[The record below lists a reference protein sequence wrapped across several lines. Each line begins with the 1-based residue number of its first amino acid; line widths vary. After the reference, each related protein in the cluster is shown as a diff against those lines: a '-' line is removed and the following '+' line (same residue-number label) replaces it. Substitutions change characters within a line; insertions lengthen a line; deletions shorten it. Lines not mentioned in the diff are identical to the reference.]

1 MPVSVTDL
9 AQAEGL
15 LRLDS
20 GVARAQ
26 SWAYVQAHG
35 DVPLPLVQVGTER
48 WRLRWTPLGAD
59 AATQPDAPL
68 PGWHALRFAVGKHEG
83 WLLADVALATRLADD
98 GVQPDVPHAIF
109 CALAADA
116 LGNVS
121 RAVETQLRQPVRWQP
136 DATMRPT
143 TAWLMQHA
151 VGFTVG
157 TDDGATRG
165 SGAIAMDDLAGWQ
178 RWQQAL
184 EEVTSAE
191 AHRDAPANTANRA
204 PQWMERLAIGVH
216 FSIGQTQLR
225 ASELRGVA
233 KGDIIAIEKWTSRGA
248 ALECVGTVPGI
259 PTLGI
264 AAHALGKQIMV
275 DAVRHTE
282 RDMPDERNPAKP
294 VQAKGLPGAATAG
307 APVASFDDIEV
318 LTTFELAEQALPLH
332 VLRNLAPGQVI
343 ELEQP
348 LNHTTVQ
355 IRANGTLVGSGQLV
369 AVGNRL
375 AVRVAAFVHD
385 TPDHA

>member
-15 LRLDS
+15 LHLDS

-35 DVPLPLVQVGTER
+35 DVLLPPVQVGAER
-48 WRLRWTPLGAD
+48 WRLRWTPPGAD
-59 AATQPDAPL
+59 AASHQAVPL

-83 WLLADVALATRLADD
+83 WLLADAALATCLADD

-121 RAVETQLRQPVRWQP
+121 RAVEAQLRQPVRWQP
-136 DATMRPT
+136 ELSMQPT
-143 TAWLMQHA
+143 AVWLAQNA
-151 VGFTVG
+151 VSFSVC
-157 TDDGATRG
+157 TDEGAARG

-184 EEVTSAE
+184 EEAP
-191 AHRDAPANTANRA
+191 DADTPRA
-204 PQWMERLAIGVH
+204 ARVVPTPQWMERLAIGVR
-216 FSIGQTQLR
+216 FMIGQTQLR

-259 PTLGI
+259 PMLGI

-282 RDMPDERNPAKP
+282 RDMPDERNSAKP

-355 IRANGTLVGSGQLV
+355 IRANGSLVGSGQLV

-375 AVRVAAFVHD
+375 AVRVSAFVHD

>member
-15 LRLDS
+15 LHLDS

-35 DVPLPLVQVGTER
+35 DVLLPPVQVGAER
-48 WRLRWTPLGAD
+48 WRLRWTPPGAD
-59 AATQPDAPL
+59 AASHQAVPL

-83 WLLADVALATRLADD
+83 WLLADAALATCLADD

-121 RAVETQLRQPVRWQP
+121 RAVEAQLRQPVRWQP
-136 DATMRPT
+136 ELSMQPT
-143 TAWLMQHA
+143 AVWLAQNA
-151 VGFTVG
+151 VSFSVC
-157 TDDGATRG
+157 TDEGAARG

-184 EEVTSAE
+184 EEAP
-191 AHRDAPANTANRA
+191 DADKPRA
-204 PQWMERLAIGVH
+204 ARAMPTPQWMERLAIGVR
-216 FSIGQTQLR
+216 FMIGQTQLR

-282 RDMPDERNPAKP
+282 RDMPDERNSAKP

-355 IRANGTLVGSGQLV
+355 IRANGSLVGSGQLV

-375 AVRVAAFVHD
+375 AVRVSAFVHD

>member
-15 LRLDS
+15 LHLDS

-35 DVPLPLVQVGTER
+35 DVLLPPVQVGAER

-59 AATQPDAPL
+59 AASHQAVPL

-83 WLLADVALATRLADD
+83 WLLADAALATCLADD

-121 RAVETQLRQPVRWQP
+121 RAVEAQLRQPVRWQP
-136 DATMRPT
+136 ELSMQPT
-143 TAWLMQHA
+143 AVWLAQNA
-151 VGFTVG
+151 VSFSVC
-157 TDDGATRG
+157 TDEGAARG

-178 RWQQAL
+178 RWQQVL
-184 EEVTSAE
+184 EEAP
-191 AHRDAPANTANRA
+191 DADTPRA
-204 PQWMERLAIGVH
+204 ARAMPTPQWMERLAIGVR
-216 FSIGQTQLR
+216 FMIGQTQLR

>member
-15 LRLDS
+15 LHLDS

-35 DVPLPLVQVGTER
+35 DVLLPPVQVGAER
-48 WRLRWTPLGAD
+48 WRLRWTPPGAD
-59 AATQPDAPL
+59 AASHQAVPL

-83 WLLADVALATRLADD
+83 WLLADAALATCLADD

-109 CALAADA
+109 CALAADT

-121 RAVETQLRQPVRWQP
+121 RAVEAQLRQPVRWQP
-136 DATMRPT
+136 ELSMQPT
-143 TAWLMQHA
+143 AVWLAQNA
-151 VGFTVG
+151 VSFSVC
-157 TDDGATRG
+157 TDEGAARG

-184 EEVTSAE
+184 EEAP
-191 AHRDAPANTANRA
+191 DADTPRA
-204 PQWMERLAIGVH
+204 ARAMPTPQWMERLAIGVR
-216 FSIGQTQLR
+216 FMIGQTQLR

-282 RDMPDERNPAKP
+282 RDMPDERNSAKP

-355 IRANGTLVGSGQLV
+355 IRANGSLVGRGQLV

-375 AVRVAAFVHD
+375 AVRVSAFVHD

>member
-15 LRLDS
+15 LHLDS

-26 SWAYVQAHG
+26 SWADVQAHG
-35 DVPLPLVQVGTER
+35 DVLLPPVQVGAER
-48 WRLRWTPLGAD
+48 WRLRWTPPGAD
-59 AATQPDAPL
+59 AASHQAVPL

-83 WLLADVALATRLADD
+83 WLLADPALATCLADD

-121 RAVETQLRQPVRWQP
+121 RAVEAQLRQPVRWQP
-136 DATMRPT
+136 ELSMQPT
-143 TAWLMQHA
+143 AVWLAQNA
-151 VGFTVG
+151 VSFSVC
-157 TDDGATRG
+157 TDEGAARG

-184 EEVTSAE
+184 EEAP
-191 AHRDAPANTANRA
+191 DADTPRA
-204 PQWMERLAIGVH
+204 ARAVPTPQWMERLAIGVR
-216 FSIGQTQLR
+216 FMIGQTQLR

-282 RDMPDERNPAKP
+282 RDMPDERNSAKP

-355 IRANGTLVGSGQLV
+355 IRANGSLVGSGQLV

-375 AVRVAAFVHD
+375 AVRVSAFVHD

>member
-15 LRLDS
+15 LHLDS

-35 DVPLPLVQVGTER
+35 DVLLPPAQVGAER
-48 WRLRWTPLGAD
+48 WQLRWTPLGAD
-59 AATQPDAPL
+59 AASHQAVPL

-83 WLLADVALATRLADD
+83 WLLADAALATCLADD

-109 CALAADA
+109 CALAADT

-121 RAVETQLRQPVRWQP
+121 RAVEAQLRQPVRWQP
-136 DATMRPT
+136 ELSMQPT
-143 TAWLMQHA
+143 AVWLAQNA
-151 VGFTVG
+151 VSFSVC
-157 TDDGATRG
+157 TDEGAARG

-184 EEVTSAE
+184 EEAP
-191 AHRDAPANTANRA
+191 DADTPRA
-204 PQWMERLAIGVH
+204 ARAMPTPQWMERLAIGVR
-216 FSIGQTQLR
+216 FMIGQTQLR

-282 RDMPDERNPAKP
+282 RDMPDERNSAKP

-355 IRANGTLVGSGQLV
+355 IRANGSLVGSGQLV

-375 AVRVAAFVHD
+375 AVRVSAFVHD

>member
-1 MPVSVTDL
+1 MSVTDL

-15 LRLDS
+15 LHLDS

-35 DVPLPLVQVGTER
+35 DVLLPPVQVGAER
-48 WRLRWTPLGAD
+48 WRLRWTPPGAD
-59 AATQPDAPL
+59 AASHQAVPL
-68 PGWHALRFAVGKHEG
+68 LGWHALRFAVGKHEG
-83 WLLADVALATRLADD
+83 WLLADPALATCLADD

-109 CALAADA
+109 CALAADT

-121 RAVETQLRQPVRWQP
+121 RAVEAQLRQPVRWQP
-136 DATMRPT
+136 ELSMQPT
-143 TAWLMQHA
+143 AVWLAQNA
-151 VGFTVG
+151 VSFSVC
-157 TDDGATRG
+157 TDEGAARG

-184 EEVTSAE
+184 EEAP
-191 AHRDAPANTANRA
+191 DADTPHAARA
-204 PQWMERLAIGVH
+204 VPTPQWMERLAIGVR
-216 FSIGQTQLR
+216 FMIGQTQLR

-355 IRANGTLVGSGQLV
+355 IRANGSLVGSGQLV

-375 AVRVAAFVHD
+375 AVRVSAFVHD